1 MTSRDPI
8 PLVQRLQKPSLPKRF
23 YDEASIGEGADGFV
37 LLLDGRPARTPAKV
51 ALAVPTRALAQRLA
65 AEWARQGAHIDP
77 STMPVTRLVNVALD
91 AVVPNPAP
99 VRAEIAK
106 YARSD
111 LLCYRAGEP
120 AGLVAKQAGHWDPI
134 LAWARDALGARFIL
148 SEGVTFV
155 VQPESA
161 IAAIE
166 SAVAAYEGLGLA
178 ALEVMTTLTGSALIA
193 LGVARGA
200 LRLEAAWAAAHV
212 DEDWNIALWG
222 EDDEAKA
229 RRARR
234 FTEMQAAEVV
244 LRLG

>member
-8 PLVQRLQKPSLPKRF
+8 SLVQRLQKPSLPKRF
-23 YDEASIGEGADGFV
+23 YREASIGEGAGGFA
-37 LLLDGRPARTPAKV
+37 LLLDGKPTRTPAKLPLV
-51 ALAVPTRALAQRLA
+51 VPTRALAEMIA
-65 AEWARQGAHIDP
+65 AEWAGQTEHIDP
-77 STMPVTRLVNVALD
+77 ATMPVTRLVNVALD

-99 VRAEIAK
+99 VRAEIVK

-120 AGLVAKQAGHWDPI
+120 EGLVASQTRHWDPI
-134 LAWARDALGARFIL
+134 LAWAREALGARFIL

-155 VQPESA
+155 DQPASA

-166 SAVAAYEGLGLA
+166 GAVAAYDGLALA
-178 ALEVMTTLTGSALIA
+178 ALEIMTTLTGSALIA
-193 LGVARGA
+193 LGLTRGA
-200 LRLEAAWAAAHV
+200 LSLDAAWAAAHV

-222 EDDEAKA
+222 EDEEAMA

-234 FTEMQAAEVV
+234 FTEMQAAEAVI
-244 LRLG
+244 RGG